1 MVGNKTHENII
12 SEAVAATE
20 SQDAS
25 VTLGDGHALPATF
38 SNRYTVRVW
47 GGMVRVEF
55 GEVVYNGP
63 DVFHQAVQMQVG
75 NAEELAQLILSLI
88 AENSAQKPDGQ

>member
-1 MVGNKTHENII
+1 MIGNKTHENII
-12 SEAVAATE
+12 SEAAQATE

-38 SNRYTVRVW
+38 TNRYTVRVW

-63 DVFHQAVQMQVG
+63 DVFHHAVQMQMG

-88 AENSAQKPDGQ
+88 ADNKAQNPDGR